1 MIQSSL
7 YRALNKGFD
16 YQILAC
22 KDFKESE
29 LAKEVISYFKPN
41 TKAILFPEFRAK
53 KNDDLRSFFE
63 EFLQLLGG
71 LREFYQALE
80 NKQEAIIIAP
90 ISALLHPLPKKELL
104 ESFKITLLEKYNLKD
119 LKDKLFYYGYEILD
133 LVEVE
138 GEASFRGDIVDIYAP
153 NSKAYRLSFFDTE
166 CESIKE
172 FDPTTQMSLKED
184 LLEIEIPPT
193 LFSLDEPSYKDLKT
207 KVEQSPLNS
216 FSKDLTSFGLW
227 FLGEKA
233 NDLLHA
239 YKSVISPK
247 ALEEIQELASLN
259 ELDCE
264 RFKSLKVLEN
274 AQGYEDLEIHAHALE
289 GFIALHSN
297 HKITLLAPNK
307 TILDNVLGTIKK
319 SNMDNVLGT
328 IEKSNMECVIAPF
341 VLNFKTPDGIFISL
355 NSFERKKKRQK
366 SKLALNELNPG
377 EWVVH
382 DDYGVGVFS
391 QLVQHSVL
399 GSKRDFL
406 EIAYLGED
414 KLLLPVENLHL
425 IARYVAQSDSVPV
438 KDRLGKGSFLKLK
451 AKVRTKLLEIAGK
464 IIELAAERNLILGKK
479 MDTHLA
485 ELEVF
490 KSHAGFEY
498 TSDQEKA
505 IAEISKDLSS
515 KRVMDRLLSGDVGF
529 GKTEVAMH
537 AIFCAF
543 LNGFQSVLVVPTTLL
558 AHQHFETL
566 RARFENFGVK
576 VARLDR
582 YASEKNKLLKAVE
595 LGLIDVLVG
604 THAILGAKFKNL
616 GLVVVD
622 EEHKF
627 GVKQKEALKELSKSV
642 HFLSMSATPIPRTLN
657 MALSQIKSI
666 SSLKTPPTDRKP
678 SRTFLKEKN
687 DELLKEIIYRE
698 LRRNGQ
704 IFYIHNHIASIS
716 KVKTKLENL
725 IPKLKIAILH
735 SQINANKSEEIML
748 EFAKGN
754 YQVLLCTSI
763 VESGIHLPNANTII
777 IDNAQNFGLADLHQL
792 RGRVGRGKKE
802 GFCYFLIEDQKSL
815 NEQALK
821 RLLALEKNSYL
832 GSGESIAYHDLE
844 IRGGGNLLGQDQSG
858 HIKNIGYALYT
869 RMLEDAIYELSG
881 GKKRLE
887 KSVEIQLG
895 VSAFLNPELIASDS
909 LRLDLYR
916 RLSLCE
922 NVDEVGQIHEEIED
936 RFGKIDDLS
945 AQFLQIITLKILANQ
960 LGILKLS
967 NFNQNITL
975 TYSDEKKESLKA
987 PSKDDNDILETLL
1000 KHLRAQISLKQ
1011 R

>member
-80 NKQEAIIIAP
+80 NKQETIIIAP

-172 FDPTTQMSLKED
+172 LDPTTQMSLKED

-233 NDLLHA
+233 QDLLSV
-239 YKSVISPK
+239 YKSIISPR

-264 RFKSLKVLEN
+264 RFKLLKVLEN

-307 TILDNVLGTIKK
+307 TILDNAISVL
-319 SNMDNVLGT
+319 
-328 IEKSNMECVIAPF
+328 EKSNMECVIAPF

-366 SKLALNELNPG
+366 SKLALNELNAG

-451 AKVRTKLLEIAGK
+451 AKVRAKLLEIAGK

-485 ELEVF
+485 ELEIF

-515 KRVMDRLLSGDVGF
+515 HRVMDRLLSGDVGF

-543 LNGFQSVLVVPTTLL
+543 LNGFQSALVVPTTLL

-595 LGLIDVLVG
+595 LGQVDALIG

-657 MALSQIKSI
+657 MALSQIKGI
-666 SSLKTPPTDRKP
+666 SSLKIPPTDRKP

-716 KVKTKLENL
+716 KVKTKLEEL

-735 SQINANKSEEIML
+735 SQINANESEEIML

-887 KSVEIQLG
+887 KSVEIQLS

-960 LGILKLS
+960 LGIIKLS

-975 TYSDEKKESLKA
+975 TYSDEHKESLKA

-1000 KHLRAQISLKQ
+1000 KHLRAQISLK
-1011 R
+1011 RR

>member
-22 KDFKESE
+22 KDFKESK

-41 TKAILFPEFRAK
+41 TKAVLFPEFRAK

-80 NKQEAIIIAP
+80 NKQEVIIIAP

-172 FDPTTQMSLKED
+172 LDPTTQMSLKED

-233 NDLLHA
+233 QDLLSV
-239 YKSVISPK
+239 YKSVISPR

-259 ELDCE
+259 ELDDE
-264 RFKSLKVLEN
+264 RFKFLKVLEN
-274 AQGYEDLEIHAHALE
+274 VQGYEDLEIHAHALE
-289 GFIALHSN
+289 GFIALHSH
-297 HKITLLAPNK
+297 HKITLLASNK
-307 TILDNVLGTIKK
+307 TILDNAVSAL
-319 SNMDNVLGT
+319 
-328 IEKSNMECVIAPF
+328 EKSNMECVIAPF
-341 VLNFKTPDGIFISL
+341 VLNFKTPDRIFISL

-377 EWVVH
+377 DWVVH

-391 QLVQHSVL
+391 QLIQHSVL

-425 IARYVAQSDSVPV
+425 IARYVAQSDSVPA

-451 AKVRTKLLEIAGK
+451 AKVRTKLLEIASK

-479 MDTHLA
+479 MDVHLA

-515 KRVMDRLLSGDVGF
+515 HRVMDRLLSGDVGF

-543 LNGFQSVLVVPTTLL
+543 LNGFQSALVVPTTLL

-566 RARFENFGVK
+566 KARFENFGVK

-595 LGLIDVLVG
+595 LGQVDVLVG

-657 MALSQIKSI
+657 MALSQIKGI

-922 NVDEVGQIHEEIED
+922 DVDEVGQIHEEIED

-960 LGILKLS
+960 LGIIKLS

-1000 KHLRAQISLKQ
+1000 KHLHAQISLK
-1011 R
+1011 RR

>member
-7 YRALNKGFD
+7 YGALNKGFD

-193 LFSLDEPSYKDLKT
+193 LFSLNEQSYKDLKT

-259 ELDCE
+259 ELDGE
-264 RFKSLKVLEN
+264 RFKFLKVLEN
-274 AQGYEDLEIHAHALE
+274 PQGYEDLEIHVHALE
-289 GFIALHSN
+289 SFIALHSN
-297 HKITLLAPNK
+297 RKITLLAPNK
-307 TILDNVLGTIKK
+307 TILDNVLGTIDA
-319 SNMDNVLGT
+319 SH
-328 IEKSNMECVIAPF
+328 IQCVIAPF

-366 SKLALNELNPG
+366 SKLALNELNAG

-406 EIAYLGED
+406 EIAYWGED

-438 KDRLGKGSFLKLK
+438 KDRLGKGNFLKLK
-451 AKVRTKLLEIAGK
+451 AKVKTKLLEIASK

-479 MDTHLA
+479 MDTHLV

-543 LNGFQSVLVVPTTLL
+543 LNGFQSALVVPTTLL

-604 THAILGAKFKNL
+604 THAILGTKFKNL

-657 MALSQIKSI
+657 MALSQIKGI

-716 KVKTKLENL
+716 KVKTNLEGL

-735 SQINANKSEEIML
+735 SQINASESEETML

-777 IDNAQNFGLADLHQL
+777 IDNVQNFGLADLHQL

-887 KSVEIQLG
+887 KSVEIQLS

-922 NVDEVGQIHEEIED
+922 NTDEVGQIHEEIED

-960 LGILKLS
+960 LGIIKLS
-967 NFNQNITL
+967 NFNQNITI

-1000 KHLRAQISLKQ
+1000 KHLCTQISLK
-1011 R
+1011 RH

>member
-29 LAKEVISYFKPN
+29 LAKEVISYFRPN
-41 TKAILFPEFRAK
+41 IKAILFPEFRAK

-119 LKDKLFYYGYEILD
+119 LKDKLFYYGYEIVD

-138 GEASFRGDIVDIYAP
+138 GEASFRGDIVDIYVP

-184 LLEIEIPPT
+184 WLEIEIPPT
-193 LFSLDEPSYKDLKT
+193 LFSLNEQSYKDLKT
-207 KVEQSPLNS
+207 KVEQSPFNS
-216 FSKDLTSFGLW
+216 FSKDLISFGLW
-227 FLGEKA
+227 FLEEKA

-264 RFKSLKVLEN
+264 RFKLLKVLEN
-274 AQGYEDLEIHAHALE
+274 PQGYEDLEIHVHALE
-289 GFIALHSN
+289 SFIALHSN
-297 HKITLLAPNK
+297 RKITLLAPNK
-307 TILDNVLGTIKK
+307 TILDNAISAL
-319 SNMDNVLGT
+319 
-328 IEKSNMECVIAPF
+328 EKSNIECVIAPF

-406 EIAYLGED
+406 EIAYWGED

-479 MDTHLA
+479 METHLA

-543 LNGFQSVLVVPTTLL
+543 LNGFQSALVVPTTLL

-595 LGLIDVLVG
+595 LGLVDVLVG

-657 MALSQIKSI
+657 MALSQIKGI

-735 SQINANKSEEIML
+735 SQINANESEEIML

-832 GSGESIAYHDLE
+832 GSGESVAYHDLE

-922 NVDEVGQIHEEIED
+922 NTDEVGQIHEEIED

-960 LGILKLS
+960 LGIIKLS
-967 NFNQNITL
+967 NFNQNITI

-1000 KHLRAQISLKQ
+1000 KHLRAQISLK
-1011 R
+1011 RR

>member
-22 KDFKESE
+22 KDFKESK
-29 LAKEVISYFKPN
+29 LAKEVISCFKPN
-41 TKAILFPEFRAK
+41 IKAVLFPEFRAK

-80 NKQEAIIIAP
+80 NKQEVIIIAP

-138 GEASFRGDIVDIYAP
+138 GEASFRGDIVDIYIP

-172 FDPTTQMSLKED
+172 LDPTTQMSLKED

-259 ELDCE
+259 ELDYE
-264 RFKSLKVLEN
+264 RFKFLEVLEN

-289 GFIALHSN
+289 GFITLHSN

-307 TILDNVLGTIKK
+307 TILDNAISAL
-319 SNMDNVLGT
+319 
-328 IEKSNMECVIAPF
+328 EKSSMECVIAPF

-366 SKLALNELNPG
+366 SKLALNELNAG

-479 MDTHLA
+479 MDVYLA

-515 KRVMDRLLSGDVGF
+515 HRVMDRLLSGDVGF

-543 LNGFQSVLVVPTTLL
+543 LNGFQSALVVPTTLL

-566 RARFENFGVK
+566 RARFEKFGVK

-595 LGLIDVLVG
+595 LGQVDALIG

-616 GLVVVD
+616 GLMVVD

-657 MALSQIKSI
+657 MALSQIKGI

-687 DELLKEIIYRE
+687 DELLKEIIHRE

-735 SQINANKSEEIML
+735 SQINANESEEIML

-922 NVDEVGQIHEEIED
+922 DVDEVGQIHEEIED

-960 LGILKLS
+960 LGIIKLS
-967 NFNQNITL
+967 NFNQNITI

-1000 KHLRAQISLKQ
+1000 KHLHAQISLK
-1011 R
+1011 RR

>member
-29 LAKEVISYFKPN
+29 LAKEVISYFKPH

-80 NKQEAIIIAP
+80 NKQETIIIAP

-193 LFSLDEPSYKDLKT
+193 LFSLNEPSYKDLKT

-233 NDLLHA
+233 QDLLSV
-239 YKSVISPK
+239 YKSIISPR

-264 RFKSLKVLEN
+264 RFKLLKVLEN

-307 TILDNVLGTIKK
+307 TILDNVLGA
-319 SNMDNVLGT
+319 
-328 IEKSNMECVIAPF
+328 IEKSSMECVIAPF

-366 SKLALNELNPG
+366 SRLALNELNPG

-425 IARYVAQSDSVPV
+425 IARYVAQSDSVPA

-451 AKVRTKLLEIAGK
+451 AKVRTKLLEIASK

-479 MDTHLA
+479 MDVHLA

-505 IAEISKDLSS
+505 IAEISRDLSS

-543 LNGFQSVLVVPTTLL
+543 LNGFQSALVVPTTLL

-595 LGLIDVLVG
+595 LGLVDVLVG

-627 GVKQKEALKELSKSV
+627 GVKQKESLKELSKSV

-657 MALSQIKSI
+657 MALSQIKGI

-716 KVKTKLENL
+716 KVKTKLEEL

-735 SQINANKSEEIML
+735 SQINANESEETML

-763 VESGIHLPNANTII
+763 VESGIHLPNTNTII

-792 RGRVGRGKKE
+792 RGRVGRDKKE

-832 GSGESIAYHDLE
+832 GSGESVAYHDLE

-960 LGILKLS
+960 LGIIKLS

-1000 KHLRAQISLKQ
+1000 KHLHAQISLK
-1011 R
+1011 RR

>member
-22 KDFKESE
+22 KDFKESK

-41 TKAILFPEFRAK
+41 TKAVLFPEFRAK

-80 NKQEAIIIAP
+80 NKQEVIIIAP

-172 FDPTTQMSLKED
+172 LDPTTQMSLKED

-193 LFSLDEPSYKDLKT
+193 LFSLDESSYKDLKT

-233 NDLLHA
+233 QDLLSV
-239 YKSVISPK
+239 YKSVISPR

-259 ELDCE
+259 ELDDE
-264 RFKSLKVLEN
+264 RFKFLKVLEN
-274 AQGYEDLEIHAHALE
+274 VQGYEDLEIHAHALE
-289 GFIALHSN
+289 GFIALHSH
-297 HKITLLAPNK
+297 HKITLLASNK
-307 TILDNVLGTIKK
+307 TILDNAISAL
-319 SNMDNVLGT
+319 
-328 IEKSNMECVIAPF
+328 EKSNMECVIAPF
-341 VLNFKTPDGIFISL
+341 VLNFKTPDRIFISL

-366 SKLALNELNPG
+366 SKLALNELNAG

-391 QLVQHSVL
+391 QLIQHSVL

-425 IARYVAQSDSVPV
+425 IARYVAQSDSVPA

-451 AKVRTKLLEIAGK
+451 AKVRTKLLEIASK

-479 MDTHLA
+479 MDVHLA

-543 LNGFQSVLVVPTTLL
+543 LNGFQSALVVPTTLL

-582 YASEKNKLLKAVE
+582 YIKTSEKNKLLKAVE

-616 GLVVVD
+616 GLMVVD

-657 MALSQIKSI
+657 MALSQIKGI

-704 IFYIHNHIASIS
+704 IFYIHNHIVSIS
-716 KVKTKLENL
+716 KVKTKLEEL

-735 SQINANKSEEIML
+735 SQINASESEEIML

-802 GFCYFLIEDQKSL
+802 GFCYFLIEDQKNL

-936 RFGKIDDLS
+936 RFGKMDDLS

-975 TYSDEKKESLKA
+975 TYNDEKKESLKA

-1000 KHLRAQISLKQ
+1000 KHLRTQISLK
-1011 R
+1011 RR

>member
-22 KDFKESE
+22 KDFKESK
-29 LAKEVISYFKPN
+29 LAKEVINYFKPN
-41 TKAILFPEFRAK
+41 VKAILFPEFRAK

-80 NKQEAIIIAP
+80 NKQETIIIAP

-138 GEASFRGDIVDIYAP
+138 GEASFRGDIVDIYVP

-233 NDLLHA
+233 QDLLSV
-239 YKSVISPK
+239 YKSIISPR

-259 ELDCE
+259 ELDYE
-264 RFKSLKVLEN
+264 RFKFLKVLEN

-297 HKITLLAPNK
+297 RKITLLAPNK
-307 TILDNVLGTIKK
+307 TILDNAVSAL
-319 SNMDNVLGT
+319 
-328 IEKSNMECVIAPF
+328 EKSNIECVIAPF

-425 IARYVAQSDSVPV
+425 IARYVAQSDSVPA

-451 AKVRTKLLEIAGK
+451 AKVRTKLLEIASK

-479 MDTHLA
+479 MDVHLA

-515 KRVMDRLLSGDVGF
+515 HRVMDRLLSGDVGF

-543 LNGFQSVLVVPTTLL
+543 LNGFQSTLVVPTTLL

-582 YASEKNKLLKAVE
+582 YANEKNKLLKAVE

-657 MALSQIKSI
+657 MALSQIKGI
-666 SSLKTPPTDRKP
+666 SSLKIPPTDRKP

-687 DELLKEIIYRE
+687 DELLKEIIHRE

-716 KVKTKLENL
+716 KVKTKLEDL

-735 SQINANKSEEIML
+735 SQINAHESEEIML

-922 NVDEVGQIHEEIED
+922 NTDEVGQIHEEIED

-960 LGILKLS
+960 LGIIKLS
-967 NFNQNITL
+967 NFNQNITI
-975 TYSDEKKESLKA
+975 TYSGEKKESLKA

-1000 KHLRAQISLKQ
+1000 KHLRTQISLK
-1011 R
+1011 RR

>member
-7 YRALNKGFD
+7 YKALNEGFD

-172 FDPTTQMSLKED
+172 LDPTTQMSLKED

-233 NDLLHA
+233 NDLLHT
-239 YKSVISPK
+239 YKSIISPK

-264 RFKSLKVLEN
+264 RFKFLKVLETP
-274 AQGYEDLEIHAHALE
+274 QGYEDLEIHAHALE

-297 HKITLLAPNK
+297 RKITLLAPNK
-307 TILDNVLGTIKK
+307 TILDNAISALER
-319 SNMDNVLGT
+319 SN
-328 IEKSNMECVIAPF
+328 IECVIAPF

-425 IARYVAQSDSVPV
+425 IARYVAQSDSVPA

-479 MDTHLA
+479 MDVHLA

-515 KRVMDRLLSGDVGF
+515 HRVMDRLLSGDVGF

-543 LNGFQSVLVVPTTLL
+543 LNGFQSALVVPTTLL

-595 LGLIDVLVG
+595 LGQVDALIG

-657 MALSQIKSI
+657 MALSQIKGI

-735 SQINANKSEEIML
+735 SQINANESEEIML

-777 IDNAQNFGLADLHQL
+777 IDNVQNFGLADLHQL

-815 NEQALK
+815 NKQALK

-832 GSGESIAYHDLE
+832 GSGESVAYHDLE

-960 LGILKLS
+960 LGIIKLS
-967 NFNQNITL
+967 NFNQNITI

-1000 KHLRAQISLKQ
+1000 KHLRAQISLK
-1011 R
+1011 RR

>member
-153 NSKAYRLSFFDTE
+153 NSKAYRLSFFDME

-193 LFSLDEPSYKDLKT
+193 LFSLNEQSYKDLKT

-233 NDLLHA
+233 HDLLHA

-259 ELDCE
+259 ELDYE
-264 RFKSLKVLEN
+264 RFKFLKVLEN

-289 GFIALHSN
+289 GFIALHSH
-297 HKITLLAPNK
+297 HKIMLLASNK
-307 TILDNVLGTIKK
+307 TILDNAISAL
-319 SNMDNVLGT
+319 
-328 IEKSNMECVIAPF
+328 EKSHIECVIAPF

-366 SKLALNELNPG
+366 SKLALNELNAG

-406 EIAYLGED
+406 EIAYWGED

-425 IARYVAQSDSVPV
+425 IARYVAQSDSVPI

-451 AKVRTKLLEIAGK
+451 AKVKTKLLEIASK

-543 LNGFQSVLVVPTTLL
+543 LNGFQSALVVPTTLL

-595 LGLIDVLVG
+595 LGLVDVLVG

-657 MALSQIKSI
+657 MALSQIKGI
-666 SSLKTPPTDRKP
+666 SSLKIPPTDRKP

-687 DELLKEIIYRE
+687 DELLKEIIHRE
-698 LRRNGQ
+698 LHRNGQ

-735 SQINANKSEEIML
+735 SQISAHESEETML

-887 KSVEIQLG
+887 KNVEIQLS

-922 NVDEVGQIHEEIED
+922 NIDEVGQIHEEIED

-945 AQFLQIITLKILANQ
+945 TQFLQIITLKILANQ
-960 LGILKLS
+960 LGIIKLS
-967 NFNQNITL
+967 NFNQNITI

-1000 KHLRAQISLKQ
+1000 KHLRAQISLK
-1011 R
+1011 RH

>member
-22 KDFKESE
+22 KDFKESK

-41 TKAILFPEFRAK
+41 IKAVLFPEFRAK

-63 EFLQLLGG
+63 EFLQLLGA

-80 NKQEAIIIAP
+80 NKQETIIIAP

-138 GEASFRGDIVDIYAP
+138 GEASFRGDIVDIYIP

-172 FDPTTQMSLKED
+172 LDPTTQMSLKED

-193 LFSLDEPSYKDLKT
+193 LFSLDESSYKDLKT

-233 NDLLHA
+233 QDLLSV

-259 ELDCE
+259 ELDYE
-264 RFKSLKVLEN
+264 RFKFLKVLEN

-307 TILDNVLGTIKK
+307 TILDNAISAL
-319 SNMDNVLGT
+319 
-328 IEKSNMECVIAPF
+328 EKSSMECVIAPF

-366 SKLALNELNPG
+366 SKLALNELNAG

-425 IARYVAQSDSVPV
+425 IARYVAQSDSVPA

-479 MDTHLA
+479 MDVHLA

-543 LNGFQSVLVVPTTLL
+543 LNGFQSALVVPTTLL

-595 LGLIDVLVG
+595 LGQVDVLVG

-657 MALSQIKSI
+657 MALSQIKGI

-716 KVKTKLENL
+716 KVKTKLEEL

-735 SQINANKSEEIML
+735 SQINANESEEIML

-777 IDNAQNFGLADLHQL
+777 IDNVQNFGLADLHQL

-1000 KHLRAQISLKQ
+1000 KHLRAQISLK
-1011 R
+1011 RR

>member
-41 TKAILFPEFRAK
+41 IKAILFPEFRAK

-80 NKQEAIIIAP
+80 NKQETIIIAP

-172 FDPTTQMSLKED
+172 FDPTTQMSLKEE

-233 NDLLHA
+233 NDLLCA
-239 YKSVISPK
+239 YKSVISPR

-264 RFKSLKVLEN
+264 RFKLLKVLEN

-297 HKITLLAPNK
+297 RKITLLAPNK
-307 TILDNVLGTIKK
+307 TILDNAISAL
-319 SNMDNVLGT
+319 
-328 IEKSNMECVIAPF
+328 EKSSIQCVIAPF

-406 EIAYLGED
+406 EIAYLCED

-425 IARYVAQSDSVPV
+425 IARYVAQSDSVPA

-451 AKVRTKLLEIAGK
+451 AKVRAKLLEIASK

-479 MDTHLA
+479 MDVHLA

-505 IAEISKDLSS
+505 IAEISRDLSS
-515 KRVMDRLLSGDVGF
+515 HRVMDRLLSGDVGF

-543 LNGFQSVLVVPTTLL
+543 LNGFQSALVVPTTLL

-566 RARFENFGVK
+566 RTRFENFGVK

-595 LGLIDVLVG
+595 LGLVDVLVG

-657 MALSQIKSI
+657 MALSQIKGI

-735 SQINANKSEEIML
+735 SQINANESEEIML
-748 EFAKGN
+748 EFAKGS

-922 NVDEVGQIHEEIED
+922 DVDEVGQIHEEIED

-960 LGILKLS
+960 LGIIKLS
-967 NFNQNITL
+967 NFNQNITII
-975 TYSDEKKESLKA
+975 YSDEKKESLKA

-1000 KHLRAQISLKQ
+1000 KHLRAQISLK
-1011 R
+1011 RR

>member
-22 KDFKESE
+22 KDFKESK

-80 NKQEAIIIAP
+80 NKQETIIIAP

-138 GEASFRGDIVDIYAP
+138 GEASFRGDIVDIYVP

-172 FDPTTQMSLKED
+172 LDPTTQMSLKED

-216 FSKDLTSFGLW
+216 FSKDLISFGLW

-233 NDLLHA
+233 QDLLSV
-239 YKSVISPK
+239 YKSVISPR

-259 ELDCE
+259 ELNYE
-264 RFKSLKVLEN
+264 RFKFLEVLEN

-307 TILDNVLGTIKK
+307 TILDNVLGTI
-319 SNMDNVLGT
+319 
-328 IEKSNMECVIAPF
+328 EKSSMECVIAPF

-425 IARYVAQSDSVPV
+425 IARYVAQSDSVPA

-479 MDTHLA
+479 MDVHLA

-537 AIFCAF
+537 AIFCTF
-543 LNGFQSVLVVPTTLL
+543 LNGFQSTLVVPTTLL

-595 LGLIDVLVG
+595 LGLVDVLVG

-657 MALSQIKSI
+657 MALSQIKGI

-687 DELLKEIIYRE
+687 DELLKEIIHRE

-735 SQINANKSEEIML
+735 SQINANESEEIML

-802 GFCYFLIEDQKSL
+802 GFCYFLIEYQKSL

-922 NVDEVGQIHEEIED
+922 NTDEVGQIHEEIED

-960 LGILKLS
+960 LGIIKLS

-975 TYSDEKKESLKA
+975 TYSGEKKESLKA

-1000 KHLRAQISLKQ
+1000 KHLRAQISLK
-1011 R
+1011 RR

>member
-7 YRALNKGFD
+7 YGALNKGFD

-138 GEASFRGDIVDIYAP
+138 GEASFRGDIVDIYVP

-166 CESIKE
+166 CESIEE

-193 LFSLDEPSYKDLKT
+193 LFSLDESSYKDLKT

-259 ELDCE
+259 ELDGE
-264 RFKSLKVLEN
+264 RFKFLKVLEN
-274 AQGYEDLEIHAHALE
+274 PQGYEDLEIHAHALE
-289 GFIALHSN
+289 GFIALHSH

-307 TILDNVLGTIKK
+307 TILDNVLGTI
-319 SNMDNVLGT
+319 
-328 IEKSNMECVIAPF
+328 EKSSIQCVIAPF

-366 SKLALNELNPG
+366 SKLALNELNAG

-425 IARYVAQSDSVPV
+425 IARYVAQSDSVPT

-451 AKVRTKLLEIAGK
+451 AKVKTKLLEIASK
-464 IIELAAERNLILGKK
+464 IVELAAERNLILGKK

-515 KRVMDRLLSGDVGF
+515 NRVMDRLLSGDVGF

-543 LNGFQSVLVVPTTLL
+543 LNGFQSALVVPTTLL

-604 THAILGAKFKNL
+604 THAVFCAKFKNL

-657 MALSQIKSI
+657 MALSQIKGI

-687 DELLKEIIYRE
+687 DELLKEIIHRE

-735 SQINANKSEEIML
+735 SQINANESEEIML

-922 NVDEVGQIHEEIED
+922 NTDEVGQIHEEIED

-960 LGILKLS
+960 LGIIKLS
-967 NFNQNITL
+967 NFNQNITI
-975 TYSDEKKESLKA
+975 TYSAEKKESLKA

-1000 KHLRAQISLKQ
+1000 KHLCAQISLK
-1011 R
+1011 RH

>member
-22 KDFKESE
+22 KDFKESK

-41 TKAILFPEFRAK
+41 IKAVLFPEFRAK

-63 EFLQLLGG
+63 EFLQLLGA

-80 NKQEAIIIAP
+80 NKQETIIIAP

-138 GEASFRGDIVDIYAP
+138 GEASFRGDIVDIYIP
-153 NSKAYRLSFFDTE
+153 NSKAYRLSFFDAE

-172 FDPTTQMSLKED
+172 LDPTTQMSLKED

-193 LFSLDEPSYKDLKT
+193 LFSLNEPSYKDLKT

-259 ELDCE
+259 ELDGE

-307 TILDNVLGTIKK
+307 TILDNAISAL
-319 SNMDNVLGT
+319 
-328 IEKSNMECVIAPF
+328 EKSNIECVIAPF

-595 LGLIDVLVG
+595 LGQVDALIG

-657 MALSQIKSI
+657 MALSQIKGI

-716 KVKTKLENL
+716 KVKTKLEEL

-881 GKKRLE
+881 GKKRIE

-922 NVDEVGQIHEEIED
+922 NTDEVGQIHEEIED

-960 LGILKLS
+960 LGIIKLS

-975 TYSDEKKESLKA
+975 TYSDEHKESLKA

-1000 KHLRAQISLKQ
+1000 KHLRAQISLK
-1011 R
+1011 RR

>member
-41 TKAILFPEFRAK
+41 TKAVLFPEFRTK

-63 EFLQLLGG
+63 EFLQLLGA

-80 NKQEAIIIAP
+80 NKQEVIIIAP

-138 GEASFRGDIVDIYAP
+138 GEASFRGDIVDIYVP

-239 YKSVISPK
+239 HKSVISPK

-259 ELDCE
+259 ELDGE
-264 RFKSLKVLEN
+264 RFKFLKVLEN

-289 GFIALHSN
+289 GFITLHSN

-307 TILDNVLGTIKK
+307 TILDNAISALER
-319 SNMDNVLGT
+319 SN
-328 IEKSNMECVIAPF
+328 IECVIAPF
-341 VLNFKTPDGIFISL
+341 VLNFKTPDRIFISL

-366 SKLALNELNPG
+366 SKLALNELNAG

-451 AKVRTKLLEIAGK
+451 AKVKTKLLEIAGK

-479 MDTHLA
+479 MDAHLA

-505 IAEISKDLSS
+505 IAEISRDLSS
-515 KRVMDRLLSGDVGF
+515 HRVMDRLLSGDVGF

-543 LNGFQSVLVVPTTLL
+543 LNGFQSALVVPTTLL

-595 LGLIDVLVG
+595 LGQVDVLVG

-627 GVKQKEALKELSKSV
+627 GVKQKEALKELSKSM

-657 MALSQIKSI
+657 MALSQIKGI

-716 KVKTKLENL
+716 KVKTKLEEL

-735 SQINANKSEEIML
+735 SQINANESEEIML

-960 LGILKLS
+960 LGIIKLS
-967 NFNQNITL
+967 NFNQNITI
-975 TYSDEKKESLKA
+975 TYSDEHKESLKA
-987 PSKDDNDILETLL
+987 PSKDDNDILEILL
-1000 KHLRAQISLKQ
+1000 KHLHAQISLK
-1011 R
+1011 RR

>member
-41 TKAILFPEFRAK
+41 IKAILFPEFRAK

-153 NSKAYRLSFFDTE
+153 NSKAYRLSFFDAE

-193 LFSLDEPSYKDLKT
+193 LFSLNEQSYKDLKT

-259 ELDCE
+259 ELDGE
-264 RFKSLKVLEN
+264 RFKSLKVLETP
-274 AQGYEDLEIHAHALE
+274 QGYEDLEIHAHALE

-297 HKITLLAPNK
+297 RKITLLAPNK
-307 TILDNVLGTIKK
+307 TILDNAISAL
-319 SNMDNVLGT
+319 
-328 IEKSNMECVIAPF
+328 EKSHVECVIAPF

-406 EIAYLGED
+406 EIAYWGED

-425 IARYVAQSDSVPV
+425 IARYVAQSDSVPT

-451 AKVRTKLLEIAGK
+451 AKVKTKLLEIAGK

-515 KRVMDRLLSGDVGF
+515 HRVMDRLLSGDVGF

-543 LNGFQSVLVVPTTLL
+543 LNGFQSALVVPTTLL

-566 RARFENFGVK
+566 RVRFENFGVK

-604 THAILGAKFKNL
+604 THAVLGAKFKNL

-657 MALSQIKSI
+657 MALSQIKGI
-666 SSLKTPPTDRKP
+666 SSLKIPPTDRKP

-687 DELLKEIIYRE
+687 DELLKEIIHRE

-716 KVKTKLENL
+716 KVKTKLEEL

-735 SQINANKSEEIML
+735 SQISANESEEIML
-748 EFAKGN
+748 EFAKGS

-922 NVDEVGQIHEEIED
+922 NTDEVGQIHEEIED

-960 LGILKLS
+960 LGIIKLS
-967 NFNQNITL
+967 NFNQNITI
-975 TYSDEKKESLKA
+975 TYGDEKKESLKA

-1000 KHLRAQISLKQ
+1000 KHLRAQISLK
-1011 R
+1011 RH

>member
-7 YRALNKGFD
+7 YKALNKGFD

-41 TKAILFPEFRAK
+41 AKAVLFPEFRAK

-193 LFSLDEPSYKDLKT
+193 LFSLNEQSYKDLKT

-239 YKSVISPK
+239 YKSVISPR

-259 ELDCE
+259 ELDGE
-264 RFKSLKVLEN
+264 RFKFLKVLESP
-274 AQGYEDLEIHAHALE
+274 QGYEDLEIHAHALE
-289 GFIALHSN
+289 SFIALHLN
-297 HKITLLAPNK
+297 RKITLLAPNK
-307 TILDNVLGTIKK
+307 TILDNAISAL
-319 SNMDNVLGT
+319 
-328 IEKSNMECVIAPF
+328 EKSHIECVIAPF

-366 SKLALNELNPG
+366 SKLALNELNAG

-406 EIAYLGED
+406 EIAYWGED

-425 IARYVAQSDSVPV
+425 IARYVAQSDSVPI

-451 AKVRTKLLEIAGK
+451 AKVKTKLLEIAGK

-543 LNGFQSVLVVPTTLL
+543 LNGFQSALVVPTTLL

-604 THAILGAKFKNL
+604 THAIFCAKFKNL

-657 MALSQIKSI
+657 MALSQIKGI
-666 SSLKTPPTDRKP
+666 SSLKIPPTDRKP

-687 DELLKEIIYRE
+687 DELLKEIIHRE

-716 KVKTKLENL
+716 KVKTKLEDL

-735 SQINANKSEEIML
+735 SQINANESEEIML

-887 KSVEIQLG
+887 KSVEIQLS
-895 VSAFLNPELIASDS
+895 VSAFLNPELIGSDS

-922 NVDEVGQIHEEIED
+922 NTDEVGQIHEEIED

-960 LGILKLS
+960 LGIIKLS
-967 NFNQNITL
+967 NFNQNITI
-975 TYSDEKKESLKA
+975 TYSGEKKESLKA

-1000 KHLRAQISLKQ
+1000 KHLRAQISLK
-1011 R
+1011 RH

>member
-7 YRALNKGFD
+7 YEALNKGFD

-138 GEASFRGDIVDIYAP
+138 GEASFRGDIVDIYVP

-184 LLEIEIPPT
+184 LLEVEIPPT
-193 LFSLDEPSYKDLKT
+193 LFSLNEQSYKDLKT

-259 ELDCE
+259 ELDGE
-264 RFKSLKVLEN
+264 RFKFLKVLEN
-274 AQGYEDLEIHAHALE
+274 PQGYEDLEIHVHALE
-289 GFIALHSN
+289 SFIALHSN
-297 HKITLLAPNK
+297 RKITLLAPNK
-307 TILDNVLGTIKK
+307 TILDNAISAL
-319 SNMDNVLGT
+319 
-328 IEKSNMECVIAPF
+328 EKSHIECVIAPF

-366 SKLALNELNPG
+366 SKLALNELNAG

-406 EIAYLGED
+406 EIAYWGED

-425 IARYVAQSDSVPV
+425 IARYVAQSDSVPT

-451 AKVRTKLLEIAGK
+451 AKVKTKLLEIAGK

-485 ELEVF
+485 ELEIF

-505 IAEISKDLSS
+505 IAEILKDLSS

-543 LNGFQSVLVVPTTLL
+543 LNGFQSALVVPTTLL

-604 THAILGAKFKNL
+604 THAILGTKFKNL

-657 MALSQIKSI
+657 MALSQIKGI
-666 SSLKTPPTDRKP
+666 RSLKIPPTDRKP

-687 DELLKEIIYRE
+687 DELLKEIIHRE

-716 KVKTKLENL
+716 KVKTKLEDL

-735 SQINANKSEEIML
+735 SQINAHESEETML

-960 LGILKLS
+960 LGIIKLS
-967 NFNQNITL
+967 NFNQNITI

-1000 KHLRAQISLKQ
+1000 KHLRAQISLK
-1011 R
+1011 RR

>member
-7 YRALNKGFD
+7 YGALNKGFD

-153 NSKAYRLSFFDTE
+153 NSKAYRLSFFDME

-193 LFSLDEPSYKDLKT
+193 LFSLNEQSYKDLKT

-259 ELDCE
+259 ELDGE
-264 RFKSLKVLEN
+264 RFKFLKVLEN
-274 AQGYEDLEIHAHALE
+274 PQGYEDLEIHAHALE
-289 GFIALHSN
+289 SFIALHSN
-297 HKITLLAPNK
+297 RKITLLAPNK
-307 TILDNVLGTIKK
+307 TILDNAISAL
-319 SNMDNVLGT
+319 
-328 IEKSNMECVIAPF
+328 EKSHIECVIAPF

-366 SKLALNELNPG
+366 SKLALNELNAG

-425 IARYVAQSDSVPV
+425 IARYVAQSDSVPT

-451 AKVRTKLLEIAGK
+451 AKVKTKLLEIASK

-543 LNGFQSVLVVPTTLL
+543 LNGFQSALVVPTTLL

-566 RARFENFGVK
+566 RTRFENFGVK

-604 THAILGAKFKNL
+604 THAIFCTKFKNL

-657 MALSQIKSI
+657 MALSQIKGI
-666 SSLKTPPTDRKP
+666 SSLKIPPTDRKP

-687 DELLKEIIYRE
+687 DELLKEIIHRE

-716 KVKTKLENL
+716 KVKTKLEDL

-735 SQINANKSEEIML
+735 SQINAHESEETML

-887 KSVEIQLG
+887 KSVEIQLS

-922 NVDEVGQIHEEIED
+922 NTDEVGQIHEEIED

-960 LGILKLS
+960 LGIIKLS
-967 NFNQNITL
+967 NFNQNITI
-975 TYSDEKKESLKA
+975 TYSGEKKESLKA

-1000 KHLRAQISLKQ
+1000 KHLHAQISLK
-1011 R
+1011 RH

>member
-119 LKDKLFYYGYEILD
+119 LKDKLLYYGYEILD

-153 NSKAYRLSFFDTE
+153 NSKAYRLSFFDME

-193 LFSLDEPSYKDLKT
+193 LFSLNEQSYKDLKT

-239 YKSVISPK
+239 YKSVISPR

-259 ELDCE
+259 ELDGE
-264 RFKSLKVLEN
+264 RFKFLKVLEN
-274 AQGYEDLEIHAHALE
+274 PQGYEDLEIHAHALE
-289 GFIALHSN
+289 SFIALHSN
-297 HKITLLAPNK
+297 RKITLLAPNK
-307 TILDNVLGTIKK
+307 TILDNAISAL
-319 SNMDNVLGT
+319 
-328 IEKSNMECVIAPF
+328 EKSHIECVIAPF

-366 SKLALNELNPG
+366 SKLALNELNAG

-425 IARYVAQSDSVPV
+425 IARYVVQSDSVPT

-451 AKVRTKLLEIAGK
+451 AKVKTKLLEIASK

-485 ELEVF
+485 ELEIF

-537 AIFCAF
+537 AIFCTF
-543 LNGFQSVLVVPTTLL
+543 LNGFQSALVVPTTLL

-604 THAILGAKFKNL
+604 THAIFCAKFKNL

-627 GVKQKEALKELSKSV
+627 GVKQKESLKELSKSV

-657 MALSQIKSI
+657 MVLSQIKGI
-666 SSLKTPPTDRKP
+666 SSLKIPPTDRKP

-687 DELLKEIIYRE
+687 DELLKEIIHRE

-716 KVKTKLENL
+716 KVKTKLEDL

-735 SQINANKSEEIML
+735 SQINAHESEEIML

-869 RMLEDAIYELSG
+869 CMLEDAIYELSG

-887 KSVEIQLG
+887 KSVEIQLS
-895 VSAFLNPELIASDS
+895 VSAFLNPELIGSDS

-922 NVDEVGQIHEEIED
+922 NIDEVGQIHEEIED

-960 LGILKLS
+960 LGIIKLS
-967 NFNQNITL
+967 NFNQNITI

-1000 KHLRAQISLKQ
+1000 KHLRAQISLKGIKSV
-1011 R
+1011 

>member
-7 YRALNKGFD
+7 YGALNKGFD

-153 NSKAYRLSFFDTE
+153 NSKAYRLSFFDME

-184 LLEIEIPPT
+184 LLEVEIPPT
-193 LFSLDEPSYKDLKT
+193 LFSLSEQSYKDLKT

-247 ALEEIQELASLN
+247 ALEEIQELTSLN
-259 ELDCE
+259 ELDGE
-264 RFKSLKVLEN
+264 RFKFLKVLESP
-274 AQGYEDLEIHAHALE
+274 QGYEDLEIHAHALE
-289 GFIALHSN
+289 SFMALHSN
-297 HKITLLAPNK
+297 RKITLLAPNK
-307 TILDNVLGTIKK
+307 TILDNAISAL
-319 SNMDNVLGT
+319 
-328 IEKSNMECVIAPF
+328 EKSHIECVIAPF

-366 SKLALNELNPG
+366 SKLALNELNAG

-425 IARYVAQSDSVPV
+425 IARYVAQSDSVPT
-438 KDRLGKGSFLKLK
+438 KDRLGKGGFLKLK
-451 AKVRTKLLEIAGK
+451 AKVKTKLLEIAGK

-505 IAEISKDLSS
+505 IAEILKDLSS

-543 LNGFQSVLVVPTTLL
+543 LNGFQSALVVPTTLL

-657 MALSQIKSI
+657 MALSQIKGI
-666 SSLKTPPTDRKP
+666 SSLKIPPTDRKP

-687 DELLKEIIYRE
+687 DELLKEIIHRE

-716 KVKTKLENL
+716 KVKTKLEDL

-735 SQINANKSEEIML
+735 SQINAHESEEIML

-887 KSVEIQLG
+887 KSVEIQLS

-922 NVDEVGQIHEEIED
+922 NTDEVGQIHEEIED

-960 LGILKLS
+960 LGIIKLS
-967 NFNQNITL
+967 NFNQNITI

-1000 KHLRAQISLKQ
+1000 KHLRAQISLK
-1011 R
+1011 RH

>member
-7 YRALNKGFD
+7 YGALNKGFD

-153 NSKAYRLSFFDTE
+153 NSKAYRLSFFDAE

-184 LLEIEIPPT
+184 LLEVEIPPT
-193 LFSLDEPSYKDLKT
+193 LFSLNEQFYKDLKT

-247 ALEEIQELASLN
+247 ALEEIQELMSLN
-259 ELDCE
+259 ELDNE
-264 RFKSLKVLEN
+264 RFKFLKVLEN
-274 AQGYEDLEIHAHALE
+274 PQGYEDLEIHAHALE
-289 GFIALHSN
+289 SFIALHSN
-297 HKITLLAPNK
+297 RKITLLAPNK
-307 TILDNVLGTIKK
+307 TILDNAISAL
-319 SNMDNVLGT
+319 
-328 IEKSNMECVIAPF
+328 EKSHIECVIAPF

-366 SKLALNELNPG
+366 SKLALNELNTG

-425 IARYVAQSDSVPV
+425 IARYVVQSDSVPT

-451 AKVRTKLLEIAGK
+451 AKVKNKLLEIASK

-543 LNGFQSVLVVPTTLL
+543 LNGFQSALVVPTTLL

-576 VARLDR
+576 VDRLDR

-604 THAILGAKFKNL
+604 THAILGTKFKNL

-657 MALSQIKSI
+657 MALSQIKGI
-666 SSLKTPPTDRKP
+666 SSLKIPPTDRKP

-687 DELLKEIIYRE
+687 DELLKEIIHRE

-716 KVKTKLENL
+716 KVKTKLEDL

-735 SQINANKSEEIML
+735 SQINAHESEETML

-887 KSVEIQLG
+887 KSVEIQLS
-895 VSAFLNPELIASDS
+895 VSAFLNPELIGSDS

-922 NVDEVGQIHEEIED
+922 NTDEVGQIHEEIED

-960 LGILKLS
+960 LGIIKLS
-967 NFNQNITL
+967 NFNQNITI
-975 TYSDEKKESLKA
+975 TYGDEKKESLKA

-1000 KHLRAQISLKQ
+1000 KHLRAQISLK
-1011 R
+1011 RH

>member
-7 YRALNKGFD
+7 YKALNEGFD

-41 TKAILFPEFRAK
+41 IKAILFPEFRAK

-80 NKQEAIIIAP
+80 NKQETIIIAP

-119 LKDKLFYYGYEILD
+119 LKDKLFYCGYEILD

-138 GEASFRGDIVDIYAP
+138 GEASFRGDIVDIYVP

-172 FDPTTQMSLKED
+172 LDPTTQMSLKED

-193 LFSLDEPSYKDLKT
+193 LFSLDESSYKDLKT

-239 YKSVISPK
+239 HKSVISPK

-264 RFKSLKVLEN
+264 RFKFLKVLEN

-307 TILDNVLGTIKK
+307 TILDNTISVLDAG
-319 SNMDNVLGT
+319 
-328 IEKSNMECVIAPF
+328 NMECVIAPF
-341 VLNFKTPDGIFISL
+341 VLNFKTPDRIFISL
-355 NSFERKKKRQK
+355 NSFERKKKHRK

-451 AKVRTKLLEIAGK
+451 AKVRAKLLEIAGK

-505 IAEISKDLSS
+505 IAEISRDLSS

-543 LNGFQSVLVVPTTLL
+543 LNGFQSALVVPTTLL

-595 LGLIDVLVG
+595 LGLVDVLVG

-657 MALSQIKSI
+657 MALSQIKGI

-716 KVKTKLENL
+716 KVKTKLEEL

-748 EFAKGN
+748 EFAKGS

-960 LGILKLS
+960 LGIIKLS

-975 TYSDEKKESLKA
+975 TYSDEHKESLKS

-1000 KHLRAQISLKQ
+1000 KHLRTQISLK
-1011 R
+1011 RR

>member
-7 YRALNKGFD
+7 YGALNKGFD

-41 TKAILFPEFRAK
+41 TKAILFSEFRAK

-63 EFLQLLGG
+63 ELLQLLGG

-138 GEASFRGDIVDIYAP
+138 GEASFRGDIVDIYVP

-193 LFSLDEPSYKDLKT
+193 LFSLNEQSYKDLKT

-247 ALEEIQELASLN
+247 ALEGIQELASLN
-259 ELDCE
+259 ELDNE
-264 RFKSLKVLEN
+264 RFKFLKVLEN
-274 AQGYEDLEIHAHALE
+274 PQGYEDLEIHAHALE
-289 GFIALHSN
+289 SFIALHSN
-297 HKITLLAPNK
+297 RKITLLAPNK
-307 TILDNVLGTIKK
+307 TILDNAISAL
-319 SNMDNVLGT
+319 
-328 IEKSNMECVIAPF
+328 EKSHIECVIAPF

-366 SKLALNELNPG
+366 SKLALNELNAG

-425 IARYVAQSDSVPV
+425 IARYVAQSDSMPT

-451 AKVRTKLLEIAGK
+451 AKVKTKLLEIASK

-485 ELEVF
+485 ELEIF

-515 KRVMDRLLSGDVGF
+515 HRVMDRLLSGDVGF

-537 AIFCAF
+537 AIFCTF
-543 LNGFQSVLVVPTTLL
+543 LNGFQSALVVPTTLL

-657 MALSQIKSI
+657 MALSQIKGI
-666 SSLKTPPTDRKP
+666 SSLKIPPTDRKP

-687 DELLKEIIYRE
+687 DELLKEIIHRE

-716 KVKTKLENL
+716 KVKTKLEDL

-735 SQINANKSEEIML
+735 SQINAHESEEIML

-887 KSVEIQLG
+887 KSVEIQLS
-895 VSAFLNPELIASDS
+895 VSAFLNPELIGSDS

-922 NVDEVGQIHEEIED
+922 NTDEVGQIHEEIED

-960 LGILKLS
+960 LGIIKLS
-967 NFNQNITL
+967 NFNQNITI

-1000 KHLRAQISLKQ
+1000 KHLRTQISLK
-1011 R
+1011 RH

>member
-22 KDFKESE
+22 KDFKESK

-41 TKAILFPEFRAK
+41 IKAILFPEFRAK

-80 NKQEAIIIAP
+80 NKQETIIIAP

-104 ESFKITLLEKYNLKD
+104 ESFKITLLEKYNLKE

-138 GEASFRGDIVDIYAP
+138 GEASFRGDIVDIYVP

-172 FDPTTQMSLKED
+172 LNPTTQMSLKED
-184 LLEIEIPPT
+184 SLEIEIPPT

-233 NDLLHA
+233 QDLLSV
-239 YKSVISPK
+239 YKSVISPR

-259 ELDCE
+259 ELDYE
-264 RFKSLKVLEN
+264 RFKLLKVLET

-307 TILDNVLGTIKK
+307 TILDNAISAL
-319 SNMDNVLGT
+319 
-328 IEKSNMECVIAPF
+328 EKSSIQCVIAPF

-366 SKLALNELNPG
+366 SKLALNELNAG

-451 AKVRTKLLEIAGK
+451 AKVRAKLLEIASK

-479 MDTHLA
+479 MDVHLA

-515 KRVMDRLLSGDVGF
+515 HRVMDRLLSGDVGF

-543 LNGFQSVLVVPTTLL
+543 LNGFQSALVVPTTLL

-566 RARFENFGVK
+566 RARFEKFGVK

-595 LGLIDVLVG
+595 LGQVDALIG

-657 MALSQIKSI
+657 MALSQIKGI

-687 DELLKEIIYRE
+687 DELLKEIIHRE

-735 SQINANKSEEIML
+735 SQINANESEEIML

-960 LGILKLS
+960 LGIIKLS

-975 TYSDEKKESLKA
+975 TYNNEHKESLKA

-1000 KHLRAQISLKQ
+1000 KHLRAQISLK
-1011 R
+1011 RR

>member
-22 KDFKESE
+22 KDFKESK

-41 TKAILFPEFRAK
+41 IKAVLFPEFRAK

-63 EFLQLLGG
+63 EFLQLLGA

-80 NKQEAIIIAP
+80 DKQEVIIIAP

-138 GEASFRGDIVDIYAP
+138 GEASFRGDIVDIYIP

-172 FDPTTQMSLKED
+172 LDPTTQMSLKED

-233 NDLLHA
+233 QDLLSV
-239 YKSVISPK
+239 YKSVISPR
-247 ALEEIQELASLN
+247 ALEEIQELAGLN

-264 RFKSLKVLEN
+264 RFKFLKVLEN

-289 GFIALHSN
+289 GFIALHSH

-307 TILDNVLGTIKK
+307 TILDNAISVLER
-319 SNMDNVLGT
+319 S
-328 IEKSNMECVIAPF
+328 SMECVIAPF

-479 MDTHLA
+479 MDVHLA

-543 LNGFQSVLVVPTTLL
+543 LNGFQSALVVPTTLL

-595 LGLIDVLVG
+595 LGQVDVLVG

-657 MALSQIKSI
+657 MALSQIKGI

-735 SQINANKSEEIML
+735 SQINAHESEEIML

-960 LGILKLS
+960 LGIIKLS
-967 NFNQNITL
+967 NFNQNITI
-975 TYSDEKKESLKA
+975 TYGDEKKESLKA

-1000 KHLRAQISLKQ
+1000 KHLRAQISLK
-1011 R
+1011 RR

>member
-80 NKQEAIIIAP
+80 NKQEVIIIAP

-264 RFKSLKVLEN
+264 RFKFLKVLEN
-274 AQGYEDLEIHAHALE
+274 AQGYEDLEIHAHVLE

-297 HKITLLAPNK
+297 RKITLLAPNK
-307 TILDNVLGTIKK
+307 TI
-319 SNMDNVLGT
+319 SDNVLGT
-328 IEKSNMECVIAPF
+328 IEKSSMECVIAPF

-355 NSFERKKKRQK
+355 NSFERKKKHKK

-425 IARYVAQSDSVPV
+425 IARYVAQSDSVPA

-451 AKVRTKLLEIAGK
+451 AKVRTKLLEIASK

-515 KRVMDRLLSGDVGF
+515 HRVMDRLLSGDVGF

-537 AIFCAF
+537 AIFCTF
-543 LNGFQSVLVVPTTLL
+543 LNGFQSALVVPTTLL

-566 RARFENFGVK
+566 RARFENFGVR

-595 LGLIDVLVG
+595 LGQVDVLVG

-657 MALSQIKSI
+657 MALSQIKGI

-735 SQINANKSEEIML
+735 SQINANESEEIML
-748 EFAKGN
+748 EFAKGS

-922 NVDEVGQIHEEIED
+922 NTDEVGQIHEEIED

-967 NFNQNITL
+967 NFNQNITI

-1000 KHLRAQISLKQ
+1000 KHLRAQFSLK
-1011 R
+1011 RR

>member
-22 KDFKESE
+22 KDFKESK

-41 TKAILFPEFRAK
+41 TKAVLFPEFRAK

-80 NKQEAIIIAP
+80 NKQETIIIAP

-138 GEASFRGDIVDIYAP
+138 GEASFRGDIVDIYVP

-172 FDPTTQMSLKED
+172 LDPTTQMSLKEE

-233 NDLLHA
+233 QDLLSV
-239 YKSVISPK
+239 YKSVISPR

-259 ELDCE
+259 ELDYE
-264 RFKSLKVLEN
+264 RFKFLEVLEN

-289 GFIALHSN
+289 GFIALHSH

-307 TILDNVLGTIKK
+307 TILDNVLGTI
-319 SNMDNVLGT
+319 
-328 IEKSNMECVIAPF
+328 EKSSIQCVIAPF

-425 IARYVAQSDSVPV
+425 IARYVAQSDSVPA

-451 AKVRTKLLEIAGK
+451 AKVRTKLLEIASK

-515 KRVMDRLLSGDVGF
+515 HRVMDRLLSGDVGF

-543 LNGFQSVLVVPTTLL
+543 LNGFQSALVVPTTLL

-595 LGLIDVLVG
+595 LGLVDVLVG

-657 MALSQIKSI
+657 MALSQIKGI

-716 KVKTKLENL
+716 KVKTKLEEL

-735 SQINANKSEEIML
+735 SQINAYESEEIML

-832 GSGESIAYHDLE
+832 GSGESVAYHDLE

-960 LGILKLS
+960 LGIIKLS

-1000 KHLRAQISLKQ
+1000 KHLRAQISLK
-1011 R
+1011 RR

>member
-7 YRALNKGFD
+7 YGALNKGFD

-153 NSKAYRLSFFDTE
+153 NSKAYRLSFFDME

-184 LLEIEIPPT
+184 LLEVEIPPT
-193 LFSLDEPSYKDLKT
+193 LFSLNEQSYKDLKT

-247 ALEEIQELASLN
+247 ALEEIQELTSLN
-259 ELDCE
+259 ELDGE
-264 RFKSLKVLEN
+264 RFKFLKVLEN
-274 AQGYEDLEIHAHALE
+274 PQGYEDLEIRAHALE
-289 GFIALHSN
+289 SFMALHSN
-297 HKITLLAPNK
+297 RKITLLAPNK
-307 TILDNVLGTIKK
+307 TILNNAISVL
-319 SNMDNVLGT
+319 
-328 IEKSNMECVIAPF
+328 EKSHIECVIAPF

-366 SKLALNELNPG
+366 SKLALNELNAG

-382 DDYGVGVFS
+382 DNYGVGVFS

-406 EIAYLGED
+406 EIAYWGED

-425 IARYVAQSDSVPV
+425 IARYVAQSDSVPT

-451 AKVRTKLLEIAGK
+451 AKVKTKLLEIAGK

-485 ELEVF
+485 ELEIF

-543 LNGFQSVLVVPTTLL
+543 LNGFQSTLVVPTTLL

-657 MALSQIKSI
+657 MALSQIKGI
-666 SSLKTPPTDRKP
+666 SSLKIPPTDRKP

-687 DELLKEIIYRE
+687 DELLKEIIHRE

-716 KVKTKLENL
+716 KVKTKLEDL

-735 SQINANKSEEIML
+735 SQINAHESEETML

-832 GSGESIAYHDLE
+832 GSGESVAYHDLE

-922 NVDEVGQIHEEIED
+922 NTDEVGQIHEEIED

-960 LGILKLS
+960 LGLIKLS
-967 NFNQNITL
+967 NFNQNITI

-1000 KHLRAQISLKQ
+1000 KHLRAQISLK
-1011 R
+1011 RH

>member
-22 KDFKESE
+22 KDFKESK
-29 LAKEVISYFKPN
+29 LAKEVINYFKPN
-41 TKAILFPEFRAK
+41 TKAVLFPEFRAK

-63 EFLQLLGG
+63 EFLQLLGA

-80 NKQEAIIIAP
+80 NKQETIIIAP

-138 GEASFRGDIVDIYAP
+138 GEASFRGDIVDIYIP
-153 NSKAYRLSFFDTE
+153 NSKAYRLSFFDAE

-172 FDPTTQMSLKED
+172 LDPTTQMSLKED

-233 NDLLHA
+233 QDLLSV
-239 YKSVISPK
+239 YKSIISPR
-247 ALEEIQELASLN
+247 ALEEIQELAGLN
-259 ELDCE
+259 ELNYE
-264 RFKSLKVLEN
+264 RFKFLKVLEN
-274 AQGYEDLEIHAHALE
+274 AHGYEDLEIHAHALE

-307 TILDNVLGTIKK
+307 TILDNVLGTI
-319 SNMDNVLGT
+319 
-328 IEKSNMECVIAPF
+328 EKSSIQCVIAPF

-425 IARYVAQSDSVPV
+425 IARYVAQSDSVPA

-479 MDTHLA
+479 MDVHLA
-485 ELEVF
+485 ELEIF

-515 KRVMDRLLSGDVGF
+515 HRVMDRLLSGDVGF

-543 LNGFQSVLVVPTTLL
+543 LNGFQSALVVPTTLL

-595 LGLIDVLVG
+595 LGQVDVLVG

-657 MALSQIKSI
+657 MALSQIKGI

-735 SQINANKSEEIML
+735 SQINAYESEEIML

-936 RFGKIDDLS
+936 RFGKMDDLS

-975 TYSDEKKESLKA
+975 TYNDEKKESLKA

-1000 KHLRAQISLKQ
+1000 KHLRAQISLK
-1011 R
+1011 RR

>member
-7 YRALNKGFD
+7 YGALNKGFD

-41 TKAILFPEFRAK
+41 AKAILFPEFRAK

-153 NSKAYRLSFFDTE
+153 NSKAYRLSFFDME

-193 LFSLDEPSYKDLKT
+193 LFSLNEQSYKDLKT

-227 FLGEKA
+227 FLGEKTH
-233 NDLLHA
+233 DLLHA

-259 ELDCE
+259 ELDGE
-264 RFKSLKVLEN
+264 RFKFLKVLEN
-274 AQGYEDLEIHAHALE
+274 PQGYEDLEIHAHALE
-289 GFIALHSN
+289 SFIALHSN

-307 TILDNVLGTIKK
+307 TILDNAISVL
-319 SNMDNVLGT
+319 
-328 IEKSNMECVIAPF
+328 EKSHIECVIAPF

-366 SKLALNELNPG
+366 SKLALNELNAG

-425 IARYVAQSDSVPV
+425 IARYVAQSDSVPT

-451 AKVRTKLLEIAGK
+451 AKVKTKLLEIASK

-543 LNGFQSVLVVPTTLL
+543 LNGFQSALVVPTTLL

-604 THAILGAKFKNL
+604 THAIFCAKFKNL

-657 MALSQIKSI
+657 MALSQIKGI
-666 SSLKTPPTDRKP
+666 SSLKIPPTDRKP

-687 DELLKEIIYRE
+687 DELLKEIIHRE

-716 KVKTKLENL
+716 KVKTKLEDL

-735 SQINANKSEEIML
+735 SQINAHESGEIML

-777 IDNAQNFGLADLHQL
+777 IDNVQNFGLADLHQL

-887 KSVEIQLG
+887 KSVEIQLS
-895 VSAFLNPELIASDS
+895 VSAFLNPELIGSDS

-922 NVDEVGQIHEEIED
+922 NTDEVGQIHEEIED

-960 LGILKLS
+960 LGIIKLS
-967 NFNQNITL
+967 NFNQNITI
-975 TYSDEKKESLKA
+975 TYRDEKKESLKA

-1000 KHLRAQISLKQ
+1000 KHLRAQISLK
-1011 R
+1011 RH

>member
-7 YRALNKGFD
+7 YGALNKGFD

-41 TKAILFPEFRAK
+41 TKAILFSEFRAK

-80 NKQEAIIIAP
+80 NKQETIIIAP

-104 ESFKITLLEKYNLKD
+104 ESFKIILLEKYNLKD

-153 NSKAYRLSFFDTE
+153 NSKAYRLSFFDME

-193 LFSLDEPSYKDLKT
+193 LFSLNEQSYKDLKA

-247 ALEEIQELASLN
+247 ALEEIQELTSLN
-259 ELDCE
+259 ELDNE
-264 RFKSLKVLEN
+264 RFKFLKVLEN
-274 AQGYEDLEIHAHALE
+274 PQGYEDLEIHAHALE
-289 GFIALHSN
+289 SFIALHSN
-297 HKITLLAPNK
+297 RKITLLAPNK
-307 TILDNVLGTIKK
+307 TILDNAISTL
-319 SNMDNVLGT
+319 
-328 IEKSNMECVIAPF
+328 EKSHIECVIAPF

-366 SKLALNELNPG
+366 SKLALNELNAG

-406 EIAYLGED
+406 EIAYWGED

-425 IARYVAQSDSVPV
+425 IARYVAQSDSVPI

-451 AKVRTKLLEIAGK
+451 AKVKTKLLEIASK

-543 LNGFQSVLVVPTTLL
+543 LNGFQSALVVPTTLL

-604 THAILGAKFKNL
+604 THAIFCTKFKNL

-657 MALSQIKSI
+657 MALSQIKGI
-666 SSLKTPPTDRKP
+666 SSLKIPPTDRKP

-687 DELLKEIIYRE
+687 DELLKEIIHRE

-716 KVKTKLENL
+716 KVKTKLEDL

-735 SQINANKSEEIML
+735 SQISAHESEEIML

-815 NEQALK
+815 NEQSLK

-887 KSVEIQLG
+887 KSVEIQLS

-922 NVDEVGQIHEEIED
+922 NTDEVGQIHEEIED

-960 LGILKLS
+960 LGIIKLS
-967 NFNQNITL
+967 NFNQNITI

-1000 KHLRAQISLKQ
+1000 KHLRAQIPLK
-1011 R
+1011 RH

>member
-7 YRALNKGFD
+7 YGALNKGFD

-193 LFSLDEPSYKDLKT
+193 LFSLNEQSYKDLKT
-207 KVEQSPLNS
+207 KVEQSPLNG

-259 ELDCE
+259 ELDNE
-264 RFKSLKVLEN
+264 RFKFLKVLEN
-274 AQGYEDLEIHAHALE
+274 PQGYEDLEIHMHALE
-289 GFIALHSN
+289 SFIALHSN
-297 HKITLLAPNK
+297 RKITLLAPNK
-307 TILDNVLGTIKK
+307 TILDNAISAL
-319 SNMDNVLGT
+319 
-328 IEKSNMECVIAPF
+328 EKSHIECVIAPF

-366 SKLALNELNPG
+366 SKLALNELNAG

-406 EIAYLGED
+406 EIAYWGED

-425 IARYVAQSDSVPV
+425 IARYVAQSDSVPT

-451 AKVRTKLLEIAGK
+451 AKVKTKLLEIASK

-485 ELEVF
+485 ELEIF

-543 LNGFQSVLVVPTTLL
+543 LNGFQSALVVPTTLL
-558 AHQHFETL
+558 VHQHFETL

-582 YASEKNKLLKAVE
+582 YANEKNKLLKAVE
-595 LGLIDVLVG
+595 LGLVDILVG

-657 MALSQIKSI
+657 MALSQIKGI
-666 SSLKTPPTDRKP
+666 SSLKIPPTDRKP

-687 DELLKEIIYRE
+687 DELLKEIIHRE

-716 KVKTKLENL
+716 KVKTKLEDL

-735 SQINANKSEEIML
+735 SQINAHESEEIML

-802 GFCYFLIEDQKSL
+802 GFCYFLIEDQKGL

-869 RMLEDAIYELSG
+869 HMLEDAIYELSG

-887 KSVEIQLG
+887 KSVEIQLS

-922 NVDEVGQIHEEIED
+922 NTDEVGQIHEEIED

-945 AQFLQIITLKILANQ
+945 AQFLQIIMLKILANQ
-960 LGILKLS
+960 LGIIKLS
-967 NFNQNITL
+967 NFNQNITI

-1000 KHLRAQISLKQ
+1000 KHLRAQISLK
-1011 R
+1011 RH

>member
-41 TKAILFPEFRAK
+41 TKTILFPEFRAK

-80 NKQEAIIIAP
+80 NKQEVIIIAP

-193 LFSLDEPSYKDLKT
+193 LFSLDEPFYKDLKT

-233 NDLLHA
+233 NDLLHV

-264 RFKSLKVLEN
+264 RFKFLKVLEN
-274 AQGYEDLEIHAHALE
+274 AQGYEDLEIHVHALE

-307 TILDNVLGTIKK
+307 TILDNVLGTI
-319 SNMDNVLGT
+319 
-328 IEKSNMECVIAPF
+328 EKSSMECVIAPF
-341 VLNFKTPDGIFISL
+341 VLNFKTPDRIFISL

-366 SKLALNELNPG
+366 SKLALNELNAG

-451 AKVRTKLLEIAGK
+451 AKVRTKLLEIASK

-479 MDTHLA
+479 MDVHLA

-515 KRVMDRLLSGDVGF
+515 HRVMDRLLSGDVGF

-543 LNGFQSVLVVPTTLL
+543 LNGFQSALVVPTTLL
-558 AHQHFETL
+558 AYQHFETL

-595 LGLIDVLVG
+595 LGLVDVLVG

-616 GLVVVD
+616 GLMVVD

-657 MALSQIKSI
+657 MALSQIKGI

-687 DELLKEIIYRE
+687 DELLKEIIHRE

-735 SQINANKSEEIML
+735 SQINANESEEIML

-960 LGILKLS
+960 LGIIKLS

-975 TYSDEKKESLKA
+975 TYSDEHKESLKA

-1000 KHLRAQISLKQ
+1000 KHLRAQISLK
-1011 R
+1011 RR

>member
-22 KDFKESE
+22 KDFKESK
-29 LAKEVISYFKPN
+29 LAKEVINYFKPN
-41 TKAILFPEFRAK
+41 TKAVLFPEFRAK

-63 EFLQLLGG
+63 EFLQLLGA

-233 NDLLHA
+233 QDLLSV

-264 RFKSLKVLEN
+264 RFKFLKVLEN

-307 TILDNVLGTIKK
+307 TILDNAISALER
-319 SNMDNVLGT
+319 SN
-328 IEKSNMECVIAPF
+328 IECVIAPF

-425 IARYVAQSDSVPV
+425 IARYVAQSDSVPA

-451 AKVRTKLLEIAGK
+451 AKVRTKLLEIASK

-479 MDTHLA
+479 MDVHLA

-515 KRVMDRLLSGDVGF
+515 HRVMDRLLSGDVGF

-543 LNGFQSVLVVPTTLL
+543 LNGFQSALVVPTTLL

-595 LGLIDVLVG
+595 LGLVDALIG
-604 THAILGAKFKNL
+604 THAILGTKFKNL

-657 MALSQIKSI
+657 MALSQIKGI

-725 IPKLKIAILH
+725 IPKLKIAILY
-735 SQINANKSEEIML
+735 SQINANESEEIML

-832 GSGESIAYHDLE
+832 GSGESVAYHDLE

-916 RLSLCE
+916 RLSLCGD
-922 NVDEVGQIHEEIED
+922 VDEVGQIHEEIED

-960 LGILKLS
+960 LGIIKLS

-1000 KHLRAQISLKQ
+1000 KHLRAQISLK
-1011 R
+1011 RR

>member
-22 KDFKESE
+22 KDFKESK

-80 NKQEAIIIAP
+80 NKQETIIIAP

-172 FDPTTQMSLKED
+172 FDPITQMSLKED

-193 LFSLDEPSYKDLKT
+193 LFSLDESSYKDLKT

-264 RFKSLKVLEN
+264 RFKFLKVLEN

-307 TILDNVLGTIKK
+307 TILDNAISALER
-319 SNMDNVLGT
+319 SN
-328 IEKSNMECVIAPF
+328 IECVIAPF

-425 IARYVAQSDSVPV
+425 IARYVAQSDSVPA

-451 AKVRTKLLEIAGK
+451 AKVRTKLLEIASK

-479 MDTHLA
+479 MDVHLA

-515 KRVMDRLLSGDVGF
+515 HRVMDRLLSGDVGF

-543 LNGFQSVLVVPTTLL
+543 LNGFQSALVVPTTLL

-595 LGLIDVLVG
+595 LGLVDALIG
-604 THAILGAKFKNL
+604 THAILGTKFKNL

-657 MALSQIKSI
+657 MALSQIKGI
-666 SSLKTPPTDRKP
+666 SSLKIPPTDRKP

-687 DELLKEIIYRE
+687 DELLKEIIHRE

-716 KVKTKLENL
+716 KVKTKLEDL

-735 SQINANKSEEIML
+735 SQINAHESEEIML

-832 GSGESIAYHDLE
+832 GSGESVAYHDLE

-922 NVDEVGQIHEEIED
+922 NTDEVGQIHEEIED
-936 RFGKIDDLS
+936 RFGKMDDLS

-960 LGILKLS
+960 LGIIKLS
-967 NFNQNITL
+967 NFNQNITI

-1000 KHLRAQISLKQ
+1000 KHLRAQISLK
-1011 R
+1011 RR

>member
-80 NKQEAIIIAP
+80 NKQETIIIAP

-172 FDPTTQMSLKED
+172 FDPITQMSLKED

-193 LFSLDEPSYKDLKT
+193 LFSLDESSYKDLKT

-233 NDLLHA
+233 QDLLSV
-239 YKSVISPK
+239 YKSVISPR

-259 ELDCE
+259 ELDYE
-264 RFKSLKVLEN
+264 RFKFLEVLEN

-289 GFIALHSN
+289 GFITLHSN
-297 HKITLLAPNK
+297 RKITLLAPNK
-307 TILDNVLGTIKK
+307 TILDNAISALERSSI
-319 SNMDNVLGT
+319 
-328 IEKSNMECVIAPF
+328 ECVIAPF

-406 EIAYLGED
+406 EIAYWGED

-425 IARYVAQSDSVPV
+425 IARYVAQSDSVPA

-566 RARFENFGVK
+566 RARFENFGVR

-595 LGLIDVLVG
+595 LGQVDALIG

-616 GLVVVD
+616 GLMVVD

-657 MALSQIKSI
+657 MALSQIKGI

-687 DELLKEIIYRE
+687 DELLKEIIHRE

-735 SQINANKSEEIML
+735 SQINANESEEIML

-975 TYSDEKKESLKA
+975 TYSDGKKESLKA

-1000 KHLRAQISLKQ
+1000 KHLRAQISLK
-1011 R
+1011 

>member
-22 KDFKESE
+22 KDFKESK

-41 TKAILFPEFRAK
+41 IKAVLFPEFRAK

-63 EFLQLLGG
+63 EFLQLLGA

-80 NKQEAIIIAP
+80 NKQETIIIAP

-172 FDPTTQMSLKED
+172 LDPTTQMSLKED

-193 LFSLDEPSYKDLKT
+193 LFSLDESSYKDLKT

-233 NDLLHA
+233 QDLLSV
-239 YKSVISPK
+239 YKSVISPR

-259 ELDCE
+259 ELDYE
-264 RFKSLKVLEN
+264 RFKFLKVLEN

-307 TILDNVLGTIKK
+307 TILDNVLGTLER
-319 SNMDNVLGT
+319 SN
-328 IEKSNMECVIAPF
+328 IECVIAPF
-341 VLNFKTPDGIFISL
+341 VLNFKTPDRIFISL

-425 IARYVAQSDSVPV
+425 IARYVAQSDSVPA

-451 AKVRTKLLEIAGK
+451 AKVRAKLLEIAGK

-479 MDTHLA
+479 MDVHLA
-485 ELEVF
+485 ELEIF

-505 IAEISKDLSS
+505 IAEISRDLSS
-515 KRVMDRLLSGDVGF
+515 HRVMDRLLSGDVGF

-537 AIFCAF
+537 VIFCAF
-543 LNGFQSVLVVPTTLL
+543 LNGFQSALVVPTTLL

-566 RARFENFGVK
+566 KARFEKFGVK

-595 LGLIDVLVG
+595 LGLVDVLVG
-604 THAILGAKFKNL
+604 THAILSAKFKNL

-627 GVKQKEALKELSKSV
+627 GVKQKEVLKELSKSV

-657 MALSQIKSI
+657 MALSQIKGI

-922 NVDEVGQIHEEIED
+922 NIDEVGQIHEEIED

-960 LGILKLS
+960 LGIIKLS

-1000 KHLRAQISLKQ
+1000 KHLRAQISLK
-1011 R
+1011 RR

>member
-7 YRALNKGFD
+7 YKALNEGFD

-22 KDFKESE
+22 KDFKESRI
-29 LAKEVISYFKPN
+29 AKEVISYFKPN
-41 TKAILFPEFRAK
+41 IKAVLFPEFRAK

-63 EFLQLLGG
+63 EFLQLLGA

-138 GEASFRGDIVDIYAP
+138 GEASFRGDIVDIYIP
-153 NSKAYRLSFFDTE
+153 NSKAYRLSFFDAE

-172 FDPTTQMSLKED
+172 LDPATQMSLKED

-193 LFSLDEPSYKDLKT
+193 LFSLDEPSYKDLKI

-233 NDLLHA
+233 NDLLGV
-239 YKSVISPK
+239 YQSIISPK

-259 ELDCE
+259 ELDDE
-264 RFKSLKVLEN
+264 RFKFLKVLEN

-307 TILDNVLGTIKK
+307 TILDNAISALDA
-319 SNMDNVLGT
+319 N
-328 IEKSNMECVIAPF
+328 NMECVIAPF
-341 VLNFKTPDGIFISL
+341 VLNFKTPDRIFISL

-366 SKLALNELNPG
+366 SKLALNELNAG

-451 AKVRTKLLEIAGK
+451 AKVRAKLLEIAGK

-479 MDTHLA
+479 MDVHLA

-505 IAEISKDLSS
+505 IAEISRDLSS
-515 KRVMDRLLSGDVGF
+515 HRVMDRLLSGDVGF

-543 LNGFQSVLVVPTTLL
+543 LNGFQSALVVPTTLL

-566 RARFENFGVK
+566 KARFENFGVK

-582 YASEKNKLLKAVE
+582 YIKTSEKNKLLKAVG
-595 LGLIDVLVG
+595 LGLIDVLIG

-616 GLVVVD
+616 GLMVVD

-657 MALSQIKSI
+657 MALSQIKGI

-716 KVKTKLENL
+716 KVKTKLEDL

-735 SQINANKSEEIML
+735 SQINANESEEIML

-936 RFGKIDDLS
+936 RFGKMDDLS

-967 NFNQNITL
+967 NFNQNITI
-975 TYSDEKKESLKA
+975 TYNDEKKESLKA

-1000 KHLRAQISLKQ
+1000 KHLRAQISLK
-1011 R
+1011 RR